1 MSLPYCLVDVFGSE
15 PFSGNPLPVIANADA
30 LSTFDMQRVT
40 RWFGHS
46 ETTFL
51 VAPTDS
57 AADYH
62 ARIFTLDRELPFA
75 GHPTLGSCHAWLELG
90 GIARD
95 PERIIQ
101 QCGAGLIPLRRSS
114 ALLSF
119 SAPPLLR
126 SGPVDESDLAGVAE
140 FLKIDRTAILEA
152 QWIDNGPGWLG
163 VMLASAE
170 EVLALTPSQVWPQR
184 IELGVVGPHPAGDEA
199 AYEVRS
205 FFTGERGIIIE
216 DPITGSLNASLAQW
230 LRGRFATPY
239 IAFQGTAIDR
249 QGRVTIDVDGQTI
262 WVAGRTVTIASGF
275 VPAL

>member
-1 MSLPYCLVDVFGSE
+1 MDQPE
-15 PFSGNPLPVIANADA
+15 TEAADLLA
-30 LSTFDMQRVT
+30 KVE
-40 RWFGHS
+40 G
-46 ETTFL
+46 
-51 VAPTDS
+51 TDS
-57 AADYH
+57 AADYY

-163 VMLASAE
+163 VMLASA
-170 EVLALTPSQVWPQR
+170 VSTYLHRYGVRCGQRCSTP
-184 IELGVVGPHPAGDEA
+184 GA
-199 AYEVRS
+199 RS
-205 FFTGERGIIIE
+205 R
-216 DPITGSLNASLAQW
+216 NAC
-230 LRGRFATPY
+230 RR
-239 IAFQGTAIDR
+239 R
-249 QGRVTIDVDGQTI
+249 
-262 WVAGRTVTIASGF
+262 
-275 VPAL
+275 